1 MALDPQV
8 MMEITFNVIYLI
20 YICVIVILMS
30 KNMKNVNQKEIATA
44 KRIRLAFIALF
55 IGDLGHVGARLF
67 AFFSGEVEIN
77 YAVLGIGSLLEGVGL
92 IFLFIFF
99 TDAWRVQFNHPKNLI
114 FKLLVGIGIV
124 GLIIFVFPQN
134 QWTAQSSP
142 YEWLVIR
149 NIPWLIQ
156 GIALSILIFRDAKA
170 VDDKQLVRIG
180 IYIFTSYFFYMP
192 VIFFGEIAP
201 MLGMLMII
209 GTLIYMLWEYTSYSR
224 FFKKREQ

>member
-30 KNMKNVNQKEIATA
+30 KNMKNVDQKEIKTA
-44 KRIRLAFIALF
+44 RRIRLAFIALF
-55 IGDLGHVGARLF
+55 IGDLGHVGARLI
-67 AFFSGEVEIN
+67 AFFSGEVEFN
-77 YAVLGIGSLLEGVGL
+77 YAILGIGTLFEMVGL
-92 IFLFIFF
+92 TFLFLLF
-99 TDAWRVQFNHPKNLI
+99 TDAWRVQFNLPKNLV
-114 FKLLVGIGIV
+114 FKVLVGIGIV
-124 GLIIFVFPQN
+124 GLIIFAFPQN
-134 QWTAQSSP
+134 QWTAQSAP

-156 GIALSILIFRDAKA
+156 GVVLSILIYRDAKA
-170 VDDKQLVRIG
+170 VDDKKIVKIG
-180 IYIFTSYFFYMP
+180 IYIFVSYFFYMP

-209 GTLIYMLWEYTSYSR
+209 GTIIYMLWEYTSYSR
-224 FFKKREQ
+224 FFKRRE

>member
-1 MALDPQV
+1 MALDPQF

-30 KNMKNVNQKEIATA
+30 KNMKKVNQKEMGTA
-44 KRIRLAFIALF
+44 KRIRLAFLALF
-55 IGDLGHVGARLF
+55 IGDLGHVGARLI
-67 AFFSGEVEIN
+67 AFFSGEVELN
-77 YAVLGIGSLLEGVGL
+77 YAILGIGTLFEMVGL
-92 IFLFIFF
+92 IFLFMLF
-99 TDAWRVQFNHPKNLI
+99 TDAWRIQFNRPNNLL
-114 FKLLVGIGIV
+114 FKVLIGIGIV

-134 QWTAQSSP
+134 QWTAQSAP
-142 YEWLVIR
+142 YALLVLR

-156 GIALSILIFRDAKA
+156 GVILSILIFRDAKA

-180 IYIFTSYFFYMP
+180 IYIFVSYFFYMP

-209 GTLIYMLWEYTSYSR
+209 GTIVYMLWQYTSYSR

>member
-1 MALDPQV
+1 MADPQV
-8 MMEITFNVIYLI
+8 IMEITFSVIYLV

-30 KNMKNVNQKEIATA
+30 KNMKNVNQKEIGTA

-55 IGDLGHVGARLF
+55 IGDLGHVGARLIF
-67 AFFSGEVEIN
+67 FFSGEGEMN
-77 YAVLGIGSLLEGVGL
+77 YTISGIGSLLEAVGL
-92 IFLFIFF
+92 IFLFMFF
-99 TDAWRVQFNHPKNLI
+99 TDAWRVQFNHPKNLL
-114 FKLLVGIGIV
+114 FKVLISIGIV

-134 QWTAQSSP
+134 EWTAQSSP

-170 VDDKQLVRIG
+170 ADDKQLVRIG
-180 IYIFTSYFFYMP
+180 IYIFISYFFYMP

-209 GTLIYMLWEYTSYSR
+209 GTIVYMLWQYTSYSR

>member
-1 MALDPQV
+1 MADPQV
-8 MMEITFNVIYLI
+8 IMEITFSVIYLI

-30 KNMKNVNQKEIATA
+30 KNMKNVNQKEIVTA

-55 IGDLGHVGARLF
+55 IGDLGHVGARLIV
-67 AFFSGEVEIN
+67 FSGEGEMN
-77 YAVLGIGSLLEGVGL
+77 YAILGIGSLLEAVGL
-92 IFLFIFF
+92 IFLFMFF
-99 TDAWRVQFNHPKNLI
+99 TDAWRVQFNHPNNLL
-114 FKLLVGIGIV
+114 FKVLIGIGIV
-124 GLIIFVFPQN
+124 GLIIFAFPQN
-134 QWTAQSSP
+134 EWTAQSSP

-180 IYIFTSYFFYMP
+180 IYIFISYFFYMP

-201 MLGMLMII
+201 QLGMLMII
-209 GTLIYMLWEYTSYSR
+209 GTIVYMLWQYTSYSR
-224 FFKKREQ
+224 FFKKRE